1 MWKSAKRQRVQK
13 SMTWSEYEKTAFET
27 SRLFIRA
34 TDIKSDKGEMYK
46 WTFDEDFR
54 KFWRLPKFSSKED
67 FEMYLHGRKKI
78 RWDFTALYDGVPVCL
93 LSLRENKSENI
104 LSYCTAP
111 SFRHRGFAFEALG
124 ALIEHLGLKT
134 ASLMIENTNKK
145 SIDLAKKLGFTPSI
159 HLNAFTTLYK
169 RSPLIIT
176 DVF

>member
-1 MWKSAKRQRVQK
+1 MWKSAKRQLVQK

-46 WTFDEDFR
+46 WTSDEDFR
-54 KFWRLPKFSSKED
+54 KFWRLPRFSSKED
-67 FEMYLHGRKKI
+67 FEMYLHGRKKT

-93 LSLRENKSENI
+93 LSLRESKSENI
-104 LSYCTAP
+104 LSYCTSP
-111 SFRHRGFAFEALG
+111 SFRRRGFASEALS

-145 SIDLAKKLGFTPSI
+145 SIALAKKLGFIPGI
-159 HLNAFTTLYK
+159 HLNVFTTLYIK
-169 RSPLIIT
+169 NGGEKI
-176 DVF
+176 